1 MTDVVRIDPRTAEV
15 VEVIARED
23 TTQDVDRAGER
34 VAAAARPLDELGR
47 SGRPAMLRAMADQLE
62 AHDDE
67 IVGIA
72 DRETGIGPVRLEVPS
87 PRATEWT
94 TRQGCSHSWRGSCPL
109 AAMSAR
115 STGRWSVA
123 MTRWDGRRGPRTGAQ
138 RSAAMFIQA
147 LCRCKCSTTRA
158 RPARCSAALAHG
170 CACR

>member
-47 SGRPAMLRAMADQLE
+47 SGRPATLRAMADQLE
-62 AHDDE
+62 VHDDE

-87 PRATEWT
+87 LRPGRPNGRLGKDAAA
-94 TRQGCSHSWRGSCPL
+94 RGAVLVP
-109 AAMSAR
+109 
-115 STGRWSVA
+115 W
-123 MTRWDGRRGPRTGAQ
+123 P
-138 RSAAMFIQA
+138 
-147 LCRCKCSTTRA
+147 
-158 RPARCSAALAHG
+158 P
-170 CACR
+170 